1 MFRVRRNTHPPRLTG
16 REIRGYSPYPLARWP
31 VREEASM
38 AMDAVP
44 HPRTVRLRSAV
55 FVFASLIV
63 VNMIAALVVLRTL
76 GIAG

>member
-1 MFRVRRNTHPPRLTG
+1 MGDPCVQSVT
-16 REIRGYSPYPLARWP
+16 ARP
-31 VREEASM
+31 VAVREEASM
-38 AMDAVP
+38 AMDSVP
-44 HPRTVRLRSAV
+44 YSRTVRLRSAV